1 MSNKDLTLEEKIDKI
16 LKYQTRVYRL
26 QITKFIIGLILFI
39 VIVVLPIVWFVYWI
53 KSFDFTGISEAYEN
67 IKEASGGMD
76 KINEL
81 LNQL

>member
-26 QITKFIIGLILFI
+26 QIIKFIIGLILFI

-53 KSFDFTGISEAYEN
+53 KSFDFTGISEVYES
-67 IKEASGGMD
+67 IKGASGGID